1 MVKAQSKN
9 GIKFRL
15 ASNAD
20 NVTQTAWVAVTVSY
34 RCFVWPQA
42 IWGLLC
48 HRPVKFAFETE
59 SHPTEIGLLVTS

>member
-1 MVKAQSKN
+1 MKNEYTGKLEKLLRTVCVRLASIHGEVAISNTPMSLLMVKAQSKN

-34 RCFVWPQA
+34 
-42 IWGLLC
+42 
-48 HRPVKFAFETE
+48 
-59 SHPTEIGLLVTS
+59 